1 MDLYVGDDLVV
12 TDDGSFG
19 GDVSI
24 TGTLDV
30 TSDFAVNSTKF
41 TVASASGNT
50 IVQGTLQVDGNTT
63 IGNASGDAHVF
74 TGGVTFNQAI
84 ISTDI
89 TADNIKIGVDGS
101 SEISTTSG
109 NLILDSA
116 GGTVNITD
124 DADVDGDLN
133 VDGNTKVD
141 GTLTVDG
148 NTTIGNASGDSHSV
162 TGTVQFNQAIT
173 STDITADAI
182 KIGVDANNEIST
194 TTGNLVLDSQAGKAH
209 HR

>member
-1 MDLYVGDDLVV
+1 MCIRDSSATGTLIVGGGVGIGLDLYVGDDLIV

-109 NLILDSA
+109 NLILSL
-116 GGTVNITD
+116 IH
-124 DADVDGDLN
+124 
-133 VDGNTKVD
+133 
-141 GTLTVDG
+141 
-148 NTTIGNASGDSHSV
+148 I
-162 TGTVQFNQAIT
+162 
-173 STDITADAI
+173 
-182 KIGVDANNEIST
+182 
-194 TTGNLVLDSQAGKAH
+194 
-209 HR
+209 